1 MAKLSLLALK
11 TYVANVVT
19 TAKISNGTFSV
30 TRDNMVALV
39 DKIGKIVTLDTAY
52 QIDKLARF
60 DGEYLSFGKTIE
72 EYQADLIMVQD
83 FDASGSGA
91 LSPHVSTFRPNFYS
105 YTLGKK
111 VIKQTIRNN
120 DLERAV
126 HFIEQFN
133 EIVSMM
139 IKRMSDSMAAYR
151 YQVKREMLG
160 KFIGLCL
167 DCYDSSVTTFVAST
181 AYSVGTLLKSGSG
194 DFGIVV
200 TGIAVADAYANWDAA
215 VASGK
220 LIEYN
225 LVTELAKP
233 VDASTG
239 EAFIEAAKGV
249 VEQLQDISEG
259 NSLNGNTLGAVE
271 GLVLIVKQGILPNLD
286 VNTLAGAFHENR
298 LVLPDTIVVK
308 DFGNA
313 DDKVYAVIMDAR
325 AMRLHNTYRA
335 TRENINGDGDFL
347 NLFEHTEDTA
357 WISRNAGIHVFI
369 EP

>member
-1 MAKLSLLALK
+1 MAKLSLEGLK

-19 TAKISNGTFSV
+19 AAKVSNGTFSV
-30 TRDNMVALV
+30 TRNNVVELV

-72 EYQADLIMVQD
+72 EWQADLIMVQD
-83 FDASGSGA
+83 YDASGSGA

-151 YQVKREMLG
+151 YDCKRAMLG
-160 KFIGLCL
+160 RFIDLVEA
-167 DCYDSSVTTFVAST
+167 CYSAGATTFVAST
-181 AYSVGTLLKSGSG
+181 AYNVGTVLKDGSTKW
-194 DFGIVV
+194 GIVV
-200 TGIAVADAYANWDAA
+200 TAITVADAYANWAAA

-220 LIEYN
+220 LIEYK
-225 LVTELAKP
+225 LVSELAKP
-233 VDASTG
+233 VDSSTG
-239 EAFIEAAKGV
+239 EAFIEEAKKV
-249 VEQLQDISEG
+249 VEVAQDLSEG

-298 LVLPDTIVVK
+298 LILPETIVLR
-308 DFGNA
+308 DFGPANS
-313 DDKVYAVIMDAR
+313 KVYAVIMDSR

-335 TRENINGDGDFL
+335 TRENLNGDGDFL

-357 WISRNAGIHVFI
+357 WISRNAFIHIFV